1 MVLAAEC
8 IDRARK
14 GSFIRHKLATTI
26 CNNGRAMPR
35 SIHRLLML
43 AVLSLTCSWFAAAQ
57 DKPSTAPQASQS
69 KADEAKDLLKQGEA
83 LVRDGKP
90 DDAVALYQRA
100 ADLDPDL
107 YQAQLFLGVALDL
120 QGSYDDARKHLAR
133 AIELAPAEQAVQPL
147 RVMAVS
153 YAFQCN
159 TDKAAEYERRAFDL
173 QYKWNKF
180 SDAAGTADE
189 LARIYLE
196 CGDYDNAFQW
206 YQTGHLTAL
215 KTPDLK
221 PAEKDLWEFRW
232 EAALARLAARKGQGD
247 KARQHL
253 AAAKAILDK
262 NDNPDQ
268 ARFYPYLAGYV
279 ALWTGDYKGA
289 IADLQNADQ
298 KDVFVLSLLAQA
310 YEKSG
315 EKAEAIDY
323 YKKVLTVNA
332 HNPTNAFARPLAK
345 KKLAELGQ

>member
-1 MVLAAEC
+1 M
-8 IDRARK
+8 
-14 GSFIRHKLATTI
+14 H
-26 CNNGRAMPR
+26 R
-35 SIHRLLML
+35 STPRLLLIVAVSL
-43 AVLSLTCSWFAAAQ
+43 ACLSFVTAQ
-57 DKPSTAPQASQS
+57 NKPAPAPQASQS
-69 KADEAKDLLKQGEA
+69 KAHDAMELVTQGEA

-90 DDAVALYQRA
+90 DEAVALYQRA
-100 ADLDPDL
+100 AELDPDL

-120 QGSYDDARKHLAR
+120 QANYDEARKHLAK
-133 AIELAPAEQAVQPL
+133 AIELAPPEQAVQPL

-159 TDKAAEYERRAFDL
+159 TDKASEYERRAFDL
-173 QYKWNKF
+173 QYKWNKL

-215 KTPDLK
+215 KGPDIK

-232 EAALARLAARKGQGD
+232 EAALARIAARKGQGD
-247 KARQHL
+247 KAREHL

-268 ARFYPYLAGYV
+268 KRFLPYLEGYV

-310 YEKSG
+310 YEKAG
-315 EKAEAIDY
+315 DKAQAIDY

-345 KKLAELGQ
+345 KKVAELDSAAASNR